1 MEQMNFNKQIM
12 EQSVKFVE
20 ENMTVVEGL
29 TEKVKDMPLDEAAQ
43 ILLIDK
49 YGIAQ
54 IEAAEIVADLKKGI
68 ADFEAQYKAA
78 EKNEEVSVA
87 EHLKS
92 LTEGME
98 EQEQINCYANIL
110 TAMQLLGKE
119 NVTQEEI
126 EAMFAENAGKEA
138 GVLVAEI
145 EYRFGEDIPFEA
157 IARLTAEKL
166 DADILSK
173 LAQHIALN
181 KESVRLMTA
190 LCLYMAQREGKIKFS
205 DAEVGLPAQVLG
217 ALAGASIE
225 SILATHELS
234 EGKITLKRWQTVM
247 KWILGSLLYVAL
259 VVLAIGAV
267 AMLAMMAIGL
277 VLDVFGVGTFALI
290 LGLLF
295 AFCIAAKLSSLAIDG
310 ICWVLDT
317 LGEMYDK
324 YIEPL
329 TQKVKSWIARIRHW
343 IKSVSGQVQNKM
355 EEARENIQNAT
366 VSENEVNVQ
375 PVHAQVRS

>member
-1 MEQMNFNKQIM
+1 MERMNFNKEVV

-43 ILLIDK
+43 VVLIDK

-68 ADFEAQYKAA
+68 ADFETQYKSV
-78 EKNEEVSVA
+78 EKDEEVSVA

-92 LTEGME
+92 LTEGMD
-98 EQEQINCYANIL
+98 EQEQVNCYANIL
-110 TAMQLLGKE
+110 TAIQLLGKG
-119 NVTQEEI
+119 NITQDEI
-126 EAMFAENAGKEA
+126 EAMLAENAGKEA
-138 GVLVAEI
+138 SVLVSEI
-145 EYRFGEDIPFEA
+145 EYRFGEDIPFEV
-157 IARLTAEKL
+157 IARLVDEKL
-166 DADILSK
+166 DADVLSK
-173 LAQHIALN
+173 LAQQIALN
-181 KESVRLMTA
+181 KENARLMTA

-267 AMLAMMAIGL
+267 ATLAMMAMGL
-277 VLDVFGVGTFALI
+277 VLDVFGVGMFALI
-290 LGLLF
+290 LGALF
-295 AFCIAAKLSSLAIDG
+295 AFCIVAKLSSLAVDG

-317 LGEMYDK
+317 LGELYDK

-329 TQKVKSWIARIRHW
+329 TQKVSSWIAMIRNW
-343 IKSVSGQVQNKM
+343 IKSVSGQVQNKV
-355 EEARENIQNAT
+355 EEVKENIQNAT
-366 VSENEVNVQ
+366 VSESEAIVQ
-375 PVHAQVRS
+375 PVHAQVKS